1 MHNTNDNIDLDAL
14 FDMLNIVDTS
24 AGKAAADVGKT
35 FSSQLD
41 PNIHAVPDLSPL
53 GTDYFTID
61 LPVDQS

>member
-14 FDMLNIVDTS
+14 FDMLNIVDRP
-24 AGKAAADVGKT
+24 AGKAAADTGKT

-41 PNIHAVPDLSPL
+41 PNIHTVPDLSPF
-53 GTDYFTID
+53 GTDYFITD